1 MKQSGLIISL
11 DFELHWGRFDKV
23 PLKGNEAYYYR
34 TREVIPRLLALFEQY
49 QIKAT
54 WATVGMLMAGD
65 AEEWERFSPSLTPGF
80 HEQAFSAYHWFRRAS
95 LDPNC
100 LFAPDLV
107 REIIRA
113 PGQELGSH
121 TYSHYYTRISGQ
133 QTEEF
138 RADLL
143 AARHIAAEKFG
154 QDLQSLVFPRNQYH
168 LAALKTARET
178 GFRSARTNPKDW
190 FWQRP
195 EKETWVKKG
204 FRASD
209 SLVPLGKKTSF
220 FPEIPARGFPTLLP
234 ASRFFR
240 PYQDRMPWMNRMKLR
255 RISEEMDLAARA
267 GEMYHLWW
275 HPHNLAQYPEQSLEE
290 VKIVLEFFSSCRERY
305 SMQSHSMGT
314 MAKIGDL
321 EG

>member
-1 MKQSGLIISL
+1 MRQAGLIISL

-54 WATVGMLMAGD
+54 WATVGMLMARD
-65 AEEWERFSPSLTPGF
+65 VEEWEQFSPSLTPGF
-80 HEQAFSAYHWFRRAS
+80 YQEAFSAYRWFRTSR

-100 LFAPDLV
+100 LFAPDLIQ
-107 REIIRA
+107 EIIRT

-121 TYSHYYTRISGQ
+121 TFSHYYTRVPGQ
-133 QTEEF
+133 HTDEF
-138 RADLL
+138 RADLQ

-154 QDLQSLVFPRNQYH
+154 LDLQSLVFPRNQYH
-168 LAALKTARET
+168 PDALKIARET
-178 GFRSARTNPKDW
+178 GFRVVRTNPEDW
-190 FWQRP
+190 FWERP
-195 EKETWVKKG
+195 EVDGWVKKG

-209 SLVPLGKKTSF
+209 SLLPLGKKTSF
-220 FPEIPARGFPTLLP
+220 LPEAPAAGFPTLLP

-240 PYQDRMPWMNRMKLR
+240 PYQDRISWLNRMKLR
-255 RISEEMDLAARA
+255 RINEEMLSAARK

-275 HPHNLAQYPEQSLEE
+275 HPHNLAQHPDQSLEE
-290 VKIVLEFFSSCRERY
+290 VKIVLEHFSTYRERY
-305 SMQSHSMGT
+305 SMESHSMGSL
-314 MAKIGDL
+314 AHIDRS
-321 EG
+321 EV